1 MKRWKI
7 RAIIITAATAF
18 AVAPLMSQTTA
29 PSPSKPGASKADQP
43 AALKSPAATE
53 PAETPAV
60 VTPEAAP
67 VVKKLS
73 EAYSGLKS
81 LDLVGNLSGDFDVAG
96 QKENQTTSFTS
107 SYSAPNKFKHQSKE
121 DAVLGSTGEQLY
133 VYAKARN
140 VYLTADAPKA
150 KVAGDD
156 LPQPFQQLIGAQNV
170 SLALALAKDPAAEL
184 SKTYSKIEK
193 APDVSEGGKQFTALT
208 CTNPQE
214 PAAPKTTLLV
224 DPQTHLLRR
233 AVVDMSPNIK
243 AQGAP
248 DVKKAVVTIDYT
260 NITPDA
266 PTKPEQFAWA
276 PPAGAKD
283 AKQLQQAGGDEG
295 GGAAV
300 ALEGKPAPAM
310 KLKGLDDKEV
320 DLASLKGK
328 VVVLDFWA
336 TWCGPC
342 VGALPKLD
350 KLYQDKKA
358 EGVQVFAVNQAEDKA
373 KVADFMKQKGLSV
386 PVLLDSDSAVG
397 QSYKADAIPETV
409 VIGKDG
415 NVRKVLVGAGPDTEQ
430 KLREAVEA
438 AQKAAK

>member
-1 MKRWKI
+1 MKRWPI
-7 RAIIITAATAF
+7 RAIIITAATGF

-29 PSPSKPGASKADQP
+29 PSQSKPAQPP
-43 AALKSPAATE
+43 AALKAPAATE

-60 VTPEAAP
+60 VTPEAAA
-67 VVKKLS
+67 VVKKMS
-73 EAYSGLKS
+73 DAYAGLKS
-81 LDLVGNLSGDFDVAG
+81 LSLVGSLSGDFDVAG
-96 QKENQTTSFTS
+96 QKEKQSTNFTS
-107 SYSAPNKFKHQSKE
+107 SFTAPNKFKHEVKE

-140 VYLTADAPKA
+140 VYLTADAPKG
-150 KVAGDD
+150 KVMSDD
-156 LPQPFQQLIGAQNV
+156 LPQPFAQLIGAQNV
-170 SLALALAKDPAAEL
+170 SLALALSKDPAAEL
-184 SKTYSKIEK
+184 SKSYGKIDK
-193 APDVSEGGKQFTALT
+193 AADVKEGDKSYTALN
-208 CTNPQE
+208 CTNLQPGAPQ
-214 PAAPKTTLLV
+214 TTLLI
-224 DPQTHLLRR
+224 DPQTNLVRR
-233 AVVDMSPNIK
+233 AVIDMSPNIK

-248 DVKKAVVTIDYT
+248 DVKKALVTIDYT
-260 NITPDA
+260 ASTVNA

-283 AKQLQQAGGDEG
+283 AKQMQQGGGSE
-295 GGAAV
+295 GGAAT
-300 ALEGKPAPAM
+300 ALEGKPAPAF
-310 KLKGLDDKEV
+310 KLKGLDDKDV

-342 VGALPKLD
+342 VGSLPKLD
-350 KLYQDKKA
+350 KLYQDKKGD
-358 EGVQVFAVNQAEDKA
+358 GVQIFAVNQAEPKE
-373 KVADFMKQKGLSV
+373 KVQDFVKQKSLSV
-386 PVLLDSDSAVG
+386 PVLLDSDSNVG

-415 NVRKVLVGAGPDTEQ
+415 NVRKVFVGAGPDTEQ